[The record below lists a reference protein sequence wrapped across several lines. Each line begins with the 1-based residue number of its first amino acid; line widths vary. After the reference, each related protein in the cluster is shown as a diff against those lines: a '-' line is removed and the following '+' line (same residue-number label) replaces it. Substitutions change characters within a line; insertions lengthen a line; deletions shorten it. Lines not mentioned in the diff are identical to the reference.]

1 MSDGLN
7 AESIRTILNNLVTQ
21 TCGFEVFAV
30 TKDSPRLKKLS
41 LTEAGDDGGLK
52 SILKNMMLDIIRE
65 RYLAE
70 DATYT
75 PAENVADNQYKFYIV
90 KQTEQYK
97 PFEFLTADQ
106 EDFKEDHLKDITDF
120 VFVFRYG
127 TQTVSCF
134 QKGRSIT
141 VPNRKGAAI
150 MTKVFC
156 HDNSVILD
164 QQKEPLI
171 TITKAIDALI
181 IDGFIITDNIK
192 MMERNFD
199 FQIFISQKAREA
211 AASVARS
218 GFYSNT
224 SKLDEY
230 LSRGGGR
237 QKTYYKKM
245 MRALDSPV
253 LLMTAEALFLK
264 VSTVE
269 RWKGKFKEPVD
280 GKIPID
286 TFKEVESLIDLLDE
300 RYTVSEVTGQEYDT
314 DVKKK
319 AEETNSEGETPQ

>member
-1 MSDGLN
+1 MNDGLR
-7 AESIRTILNNLVTQ
+7 AEEIRSILNGLVTQ
-21 TCGFEVFAV
+21 TCGFEVYAV
-30 TKDSPRLKKLS
+30 TKNSPQLKKLS
-41 LTEAGDDGGLK
+41 LTEKGECGGLK
-52 SILKNMMLDIIRE
+52 GILKNMMLDIIND

-75 PAENVADNQYKFYIV
+75 LAENVADNQYKFYIV
-90 KQTEQYK
+90 QQTEQYS
-97 PFEFLTADQ
+97 PFRFLKGEQ
-106 EDFKEDHLKDITDF
+106 EDFKEEHLKDITDF

-150 MTKVFC
+150 MTKLLC
-156 HDNSVILD
+156 HDDSIVLD

-171 TITKAIDALI
+171 TIAKAIDALI
-181 IDGFIITDNIK
+181 IDDFILTDNIK

-211 AASVARS
+211 AASVAKT
-218 GFYSNT
+218 GFFSNIR
-224 SKLDEY
+224 KLDEY

-237 QKTYYKKM
+237 QKSYYKKM
-245 MRALDSPV
+245 MRAMNSPV
-253 LLMTAEALFLK
+253 LSMTAEELFLK

-269 RWKGKFKEPVD
+269 RWKGKFKDPVD
-280 GKIPID
+280 GKIPIE

-300 RYTVSEVTGQEYDT
+300 RYTVSEITGQEYDT

-319 AEETNSEGETPQ
+319 AEEADPKRL